1 MKNKT
6 YDLINF
12 SLAALLLAFVAF
24 AATKASATDKKTIYY
39 DSTTLEQQQSQNQSQ
54 AAYGGDGGNALASAS
69 STADGGS
76 VTMQG
81 NEFYALS
88 LMFPQAAGCFTG
100 VQGGAK
106 ENSSGFL
113 GFHILNKSCWMGQ
126 KASIEQDIEINA
138 RLLCAD
144 RHYRNALAYDTPATI
159 FSSKKR
165 RSACIE
171 MKVQSGKDQMAHFE
185 SQIDDL
191 ERKNAVLLK
200 ERAYERQYAEDA
212 AARCDSEKER
222 LEENCTK

>member
-12 SLAALLLAFVAF
+12 SLVALLLAFVAF

-54 AAYGGDGGNALASAS
+54 EAYGGDGGNALASAS

-144 RHYRNALAYDTPATI
+144 RHYRNALAYDVP
-159 FSSKKR
+159 R
-165 RSACIE
+165 RERRDACVR
-171 MKVQSGKDQMAHFE
+171 MKVDSGRKQMANFQN
-185 SQIDDL
+185 QIDDL